1 MTGKFI
7 TIEGPD
13 GAGKTTQA
21 LNIFQHLGKLGYD
34 VLLIREP
41 GGTEIGEEIRSILLD
56 PKNSKMSF
64 KAEVLLYAAARA
76 QIIAEKIIPA
86 VERGCV
92 VICDR
97 FVDSSIAYQGWGR
110 NEDMNFVKEINKL
123 TVGSC
128 IPDLTILLD
137 LPVEEGLKR
146 IAGIRDRLE
155 GEKVE
160 FHYRVRQGFL
170 DCAAGND
177 RFKIVSAQDSQEIVF
192 ENMLKLIEEIL

>member
-1 MTGKFI
+1 MIGKFV

-21 LNIFQHLGKLGYD
+21 LNISQHLEKLGYD

-41 GGTEIGEEIRSILLD
+41 GGTEIGEKIRNILLD
-56 PKNSKMSF
+56 PQNSNMAF
-64 KAEVLLYAAARA
+64 KTEVLLYAAARA
-76 QIIAEKIIPA
+76 QIIAEKIVPA
-86 VERGCV
+86 LDKGCI

-97 FVDSSIAYQGWGR
+97 FLDSSIAYQGWGR
-110 NEDMNFVKEINKL
+110 NEDMDFVKQINSL
-123 TVGSC
+123 TVGTC

-137 LPVEEGLKR
+137 LDVEEGLKR
-146 IAGIRDRLE
+146 IAENRDRLE
-155 GEKVE
+155 GEKLE

-170 DCAAGND
+170 ECAAEND
-177 RFKIVSAQDSQEIVF
+177 RFKIVSAQDFQEIVF